1 MEALTLCG
9 RPSNKRAEDNGMAL
23 EIPLAVAE
31 LTDHLNDQ
39 FVLSGNASVTASTYK
54 LSNVPVPVGMLLL
67 VTGAR
72 ATISR

>member
-1 MEALTLCG
+1 
-9 RPSNKRAEDNGMAL
+9 MAL